1 MRIAHITD
9 LHISREPERGDYNA
23 KRILGYINYRLFRSR
38 RYQEQIAEAAL
49 RLLMQNPPDLVLLTG
64 DITQHGLDSEFEAAE
79 KLLAIVTDAQVPVI
93 AVAGNHD
100 AYGNDNGKHRV
111 GNKLPAF
118 LRRIALDLMPDS
130 QGIFHLPGVELAALR
145 QDVPTPIFFSYG
157 RQDSGELR
165 RARSIWQDSPDG
177 VMRIVCG
184 HYPVIDPHGGRL
196 LYFRG
201 LRKAEKLI
209 EFCRDH
215 QVAAYFCGHNHKR
228 FVAPMPGNCMQYV
241 APALSA
247 VKGAGK
253 EWISVYECGP
263 GLEHPLEVRIHD

>member
-9 LHISREPERGDYNA
+9 LHISREPERGEYNA
-23 KRILGYINYRLFRSR
+23 KRLLGYLNYRLFRSR
-38 RYQEQIAEAAL
+38 LYQEKVAEAAL
-49 RLLMQNPPDLVLLTG
+49 RQMMLDPPDLVLLTG
-64 DITQHGLDSEFEAAE
+64 DITQHGLESEFAAAE
-79 KLLAIVTDAQVPVI
+79 KLLAIVTGANIPVI

-100 AYGNDNGKHRV
+100 VYGTDNGKSGPHILR
-111 GNKLPAF
+111 AF
-118 LRRIALDLMPDS
+118 LRRIALDLLPDN

-145 QDVPTPIFFSYG
+145 QDVPTPVFFSYG

-165 RARSIWQDSPDG
+165 RATSVWQDAPNG

-209 EFCRDH
+209 DFCREH
-215 QVAAYFCGHNHKR
+215 RVAAYFCGHNHKR
-228 FVAPMPGNCMQYV
+228 FIAPMPGGCMQYV

-247 VKGAGK
+247 VKGVGK
-253 EWISVYECGP
+253 EWISVYQCAPEQ
-263 GLEHPLEVRIHD
+263 EHPVEV